1 MSIIPKISAKLSEF
15 KNKIH
20 LTPEKTIASQ
30 KATRFQPFSNSS
42 IQPHDA
48 LELTSDSF
56 DEINS
61 QIQENI
67 FDEEEQNQQLPKL
80 SFLA

>member
-1 MSIIPKISAKLSEF
+1 MSLIPKISAKISEF

-20 LTPEKTIASQ
+20 LTPEKATISQ
-30 KATRFQPFSNSS
+30 KATRFQPFSNGG

-48 LELTSDSF
+48 FELTSDKF
-56 DEINS
+56 EEANS
-61 QIQENI
+61 QIQENL
-67 FDEEEQNQQLPKL
+67 FEEKEENPQLPKL

>member
-1 MSIIPKISAKLSEF
+1 MSVISKISIKLSEF

-20 LTPEKTIASQ
+20 IKPEKIASQ
-30 KATRFQPFSNSS
+30 KTTSTQSFLNNT

-48 LELTSDSF
+48 LELTSDKL
-56 DEINS
+56 EEANS
-61 QIQENI
+61 QIQENL
-67 FDEEEQNQQLPKL
+67 FEEKEENPQLPKL

>member
-1 MSIIPKISAKLSEF
+1 MSLIPKISAKLSEF

-20 LTPEKTIASQ
+20 LTPQKTAISQ
-30 KATRFQPFSNSS
+30 KATRFQPFSNSD

-48 LELTSDSF
+48 FELTSDSI
-56 DEINS
+56 EEVNS

-67 FDEEEQNQQLPKL
+67 FSEEEQKPQLPKL